1 MKRAVLLRALVL
13 LAFLAVLAYLSWE
26 VLTGPPAPQ
35 AAAVLAEDKFQ
46 QWFWGLRS
54 LDVAVQVALL
64 FVSSL
69 GVAALLPSRSEE
81 ET

>member
-1 MKRAVLLRALVL
+1 MKRAVLLRAFVL

-26 VLTGPPAPQ
+26 VLTGPLEVQTAP
-35 AAAVLAEDKFQ
+35 VLPEDEFQ
-46 QWFWGLRS
+46 QWFWSLRS

-64 FVSSL
+64 FVSAL

>member
-1 MKRAVLLRALVL
+1 MRKGVLLRALVL
-13 LAFLAVLAYLSWE
+13 LVFLAVLAYLSWQ
-26 VLTGPPAPQ
+26 VLNGPPPTQ
-35 AAAVLAEDKFQ
+35 AAPVLPEDEFQ
-46 QWFWGLRS
+46 QWFWGQRS

-64 FVSSL
+64 FVSAL